1 MKRLLFP
8 ILLLLSLISFSQK
21 LKKADK
27 QLMAN
32 LKTHVAY
39 LADDKLEGRRTGT
52 SGEKLAYEYI
62 ISAFEKYKIEPKGE
76 NNSYLQAFEVND
88 GKSISASTYFFIN
101 GSELTMEKD
110 FFPMAWT
117 ANASVESMVSPSLPE
132 KSVPWFYDVKDLLE
146 KNKDNPHY
154 DLESALIDEASNFAK
169 RGATALILY
178 NSSSLKDNLSFDAK
192 NKTAA
197 AAIPVVYIN
206 KNAFNKHIKNISDF
220 YEVKLK
226 TELSEKKRTGHNVV
240 GYINNGAVNTV
251 ILGAH
256 FDHLGYGEDNNSMYR
271 GPEKL
276 IHNGADD
283 NASGTAALLELSR
296 ILKKGHYKNNNY
308 LLIAFSGEELGLYGS
323 KYFTEHPTIDLSK
336 VTYMFN
342 MDMVGRLNDSTHGL
356 TVGGY
361 GTSPTWGELITPD
374 KEKFYQIKID
384 SAGTGPSDH
393 TSFYKKNIPVLFFFT
408 GTHSDYHKPSDDADK
423 INYKG
428 ETLLVKYIVSLI
440 EKLNDRNDKLV
451 FTKTREQ
458 QSARASFSVS
468 MGIMPDYTYSGAG
481 VKVDGVSDNRPAK
494 KAGIEVGDVITQLG
508 EHKVS
513 SVETY
518 MQALSKFKKGDKTTV
533 KFKRGNE
540 EKESDI
546 QF

>member
-8 ILLLLSLISFSQK
+8 ILLLISILSFSQK
-21 LKKADK
+21 LKKADRL
-27 QLMAN
+27 LMAN

-52 SGEKLAYEYI
+52 AGEKLAYEYI
-62 ISAFEKYKIEPKGE
+62 ISNFEKYKIEARGE
-76 NNSYLQAFEVND
+76 NNSYLQPFEVND
-88 GKSISASTYFFIN
+88 GKSVAANTHFFIN
-101 GSELTMEKD
+101 GSELKTEKD

-117 ANASVESMVSPSLPE
+117 ANASVESMTSPSLPE
-132 KSVPWFYDVKDLLE
+132 KSVPWFYDVKELLE

-154 DLESALIDEASNFAK
+154 DLESALIDEAAGFSK

-197 AAIPVVYIN
+197 AAIPVIYIY
-206 KNAFNKHIKNISDF
+206 KEAFNKYIKNISET
-220 YEVKLK
+220 YEVKLR
-226 TELSEKKRTGHNVV
+226 TELTEKKRTGHNVV
-240 GYINNGAVNTV
+240 GYINNGATNTV
-251 ILGAH
+251 VLGAH

-283 NASGTAALLELSR
+283 NASGTSALLELAR
-296 ILKKGHYKNNNY
+296 ILKNSHYKNNNY
-308 LLIAFSGEELGLYGS
+308 LLIAFSGEELGLFGS
-323 KYFTEHPTIDLSK
+323 KYYTEHPTIDLTK
-336 VTYMFN
+336 VTYMIN
-342 MDMVGRLNDSTHGL
+342 MDMVGRFNDSTHGL

-361 GTSPTWGELITPD
+361 GTSPTWGELIAAD
-374 KEKFYQIKID
+374 KEKFFKIKID

-393 TSFYKKNIPVLFFFT
+393 TSFYKKNIPALFFFT
-408 GTHSDYHKPSDDADK
+408 GTHTDYHKPSDDADK

-428 ETLLVKYIVSLI
+428 ETILIKYIVSLI

-468 MGIMPDYTYSGAG
+468 MGIMPDYTFSGAG

-508 EHKVS
+508 EHKIS

-533 KFKRGNE
+533 KFKRGTE
-540 EKESDI
+540 EKESEV